1 MIFLFYYFNRI
12 NLIISKYLTKNS
24 IKENFGFKN
33 LYISLFLN
41 KKIYDQFIL
50 KFLKENMILKNVVIN
65 YFLKKNLF
73 FKKKINKKKF
83 FFIKLK
89 EKKINYFKY
98 KVCFNFIFK
107 ENFFNKIN
115 FINKN
120 SFFFNFFNF
129 FLIFKFFFC
138 ITLNNYFKIFLNI
151 NTEKLKFFYFF
162 LYLKKNF
169 NSSENKVIFFI
180 DIKKIKNFWTTNKF
194 LLTKNI
200 IYTISNIIEEKFLN
214 LSEIDYAV
222 QDYVPEKK
230 FYRKNLF
237 LNSNVYFSHIVKDR
251 VDWRFLSKEDD
262 FYFVNKINIDFFK
275 INFFRLNKLY
285 NKGKFSRNRQTY
297 RTGVFLC
304 IWLTILTVIG
314 MYFYFYT
321 LSIKFTYFY
330 FGFIFFI
337 FLFFYKY
344 IFKLNKNKMTNHFFF

>member
-12 NLIISKYLTKNS
+12 NLIFAKYLSKNY

-33 LYISLFLN
+33 LYINLFLN
-41 KKIYDQFIL
+41 KKNYDQFIL
-50 KFLKENMILKNVVIN
+50 KFLKENMIFKTFFIN
-65 YFLKKNLF
+65 FFLKKNIF
-73 FKKKINKKKF
+73 FKKKNKKKKF
-83 FFIKLK
+83 FKKAKLNRP
-89 EKKINYFKY
+89 NYFKN
-98 KVCFNFIFK
+98 KLCLTFIFK
-107 ENFFNKIN
+107 ENFFNQLTFFK
-115 FINKN
+115 NK

-138 ITLNNYFKIFLNI
+138 TTLNNYFKLFLNI
-151 NTEKLKFFYFF
+151 NSEKLKIFFFF

-169 NSSENKVIFFI
+169 KNNQNKIVSFV
-180 DIKKIKNFWTTNKF
+180 DVKKIKDFWFTNR
-194 LLTKNI
+194 LLINNNV
-200 IYTISNIIEEKFLN
+200 IYTLSSIIEDSFLN
-214 LSEIDYAV
+214 LSSIDYAV

-237 LNSNVYFSHIVKDR
+237 LNSNVYFSYIVKDR

-344 IFKLNKNKMTNHFFF
+344 IFKFNKNKMNTHFFF